1 MKKLLKVSAL
11 GLSCALFAAATIPEG
26 ESNEGSG
33 PNSERTS
40 YTVNNMD
47 ASIIW
52 TGGKVIGGS
61 HTGSLE
67 LKENS
72 LEFMGK
78 DLVGGSFVA
87 DMNTMEVTDLSGSS
101 AEKLNRHLKSDD
113 FFGVSNYPESTFTI
127 SDVKAGSEKGEY
139 KVTGDLTI
147 KSTTLPI
154 SFPVQMTWEGNQAI
168 ASAKIKIN
176 RADFDVR
183 HGSGRF
189 FSGLGDRAIKDE
201 FMLDVRIVSYV
212 GE

>member
-1 MKKLLKVSAL
+1 MKKFIKVSAL
-11 GLSCALFAAATIPEG
+11 GLSCALFAAANTPEV
-26 ESNEGSG
+26 ESNEGYG
-33 PNSERTS
+33 PNSESTRNI
-40 YTVNNMD
+40 VKNMD

-78 DLVGGSFVA
+78 DLVGGSFVV
-87 DMNTMEVTDLSGSS
+87 DMNSMKVTDLSGSS
-101 AEKLNRHLKSDD
+101 AEKLNGHMKSDD
-113 FFGVSNYPESTFTI
+113 FFGVSNYPESTFII

-139 KVTGDLTI
+139 MVTGDLTI
-147 KSTTLPI
+147 KSTSLPI

-168 ASAKIKIN
+168 ASAKIKVN

-201 FMLDVRIVSYV
+201 FMMDVRIVSYV

>member
-1 MKKLLKVSAL
+1 MKKLIKVSTL

-33 PNSERTS
+33 PNKGRPG
-40 YTVNNMD
+40 YVVKNMD

-52 TGGKVIGGS
+52 TGSKIIGGS

-72 LEFMGK
+72 LEFMGN
-78 DLVGGSFVA
+78 DLVGGSFVV
-87 DMNTMEVTDLSGSS
+87 DMNSMKVMDLSGSS

-113 FFGVSNYPESTFTI
+113 FFGVSSYPESTFTI

-139 KVTGDLTI
+139 KVTGNLTI
-147 KSTTLPI
+147 KSTSLPI
-154 SFPVQMTWEGNQAI
+154 SFPVKMTWKGNQAI
-168 ASAKIKIN
+168 ATAKVKVN

-183 HGSGRF
+183 YGSGRF
-189 FSGLGDRAIKDE
+189 FSGLSDRAINDE

>member
-1 MKKLLKVSAL
+1 MKKFIKISAL
-11 GLSCALFAAATIPEG
+11 GLSCALSLAATIPEEG
-26 ESNEGSG
+26 SNEGSE
-33 PNSERTS
+33 PTSARTS
-40 YTVNNMD
+40 YTVKNMD

-113 FFGVSNYPESTFTI
+113 FFGVSNYPESTFII

-139 KVTGDLTI
+139 MVTGDLTI
-147 KSTTLPI
+147 KSTSLPI

-168 ASAKIKIN
+168 ASAKIKVN

-201 FMLDVRIVSYV
+201 FMMDVRIVSYV